1 MARDSVAEVRDRTE
15 IVDLVSSYVQLKK
28 TGRSYKGLCPFHQE
42 KTPSFVVFPESG
54 NFHCFGCGR
63 GGDIFTFYMGVEHVE
78 FRDALQELAKRAG
91 VELGTTPSLPPEVD
105 AHRNRLIEL
114 NEMAT
119 AFYANVLRN
128 TGAGAAGRSVL
139 EQRGVSAEIAE
150 RFGLGFAPDGD
161 ALARYLGQ
169 RGVDA
174 ALAVEAGL
182 LIERDSGVFRDRF
195 WNRLLFPIR
204 SREGRTV
211 GFGGRALGD
220 AIPKY
225 LNSAQSAIFDKSAL
239 LYGLDLAQDAIRGA
253 DQVVI
258 VEGYMDAIAAHQF
271 GHANVVAA
279 MGTAVTERQIEL
291 VKRLSRN
298 IVLALDADAAGQG
311 ATIRSLEMLPGALDQ
326 QLTPVGAERDPNR
339 PRAESMIVWQRRF
352 KTQISIVRLPQ
363 GKDPDELI
371 RRDAESWPAVVASA
385 QPFLDFYVDAALS
398 GIDPSDAPAKAA
410 AVRKLVPLLEA
421 AGDQVV
427 QAHYA
432 AVVARK
438 LQLPESSVLRE
449 IRRAAVRTSAPR
461 SSRSA
466 PSLAMSPRASNE
478 NHLLS
483 LLLRYRS
490 ICQGIL
496 ELVPVEDLADA
507 RNRELLRV
515 LQDLE
520 IPIDLAPEMIVAGL
534 DDAVADHAESLLE
547 RLEET
552 PRQFP
557 AQIERDA
564 RRALIRLEKERFD
577 YLMGQLHSSIAAAE
591 ASDDVEAL
599 TDLRHQLSALYER
612 HRQFYPPR
620 SPYFRDS
627 RDGDG
632 SHAASGQR

>member
-1 MARDSVAEVRDRTE
+1 MARDAVAEVRDRTE

-63 GGDIFTFYMGVEHVE
+63 GGDVFTFYMGVEHVE

-91 VELGTTPSLPPEVD
+91 VELSSAPSLPPEVD

-114 NEMAT
+114 NEMAA

-128 TGAGAAGRSVL
+128 TGAGAAGRTVL
-139 EQRGVSAEIAE
+139 EERGVSLEMSE

-161 ALARYLGQ
+161 ALGRYLGQ
-169 RGVDA
+169 RGVDTA
-174 ALAVEAGL
+174 MAVEAGL
-182 LIERDSGVFRDRF
+182 LVERDNGVFRDRF

-204 SREGRTV
+204 TREARTV

-220 AIPKY
+220 AVPKY
-225 LNSAQSAIFDKSAL
+225 LNSAQSAIFDKSSL
-239 LYGLDLAQDAIRGA
+239 LYGLDLAQEAIRKA

-271 GHANVVAA
+271 GYANVVAA
-279 MGTAVTERQIEL
+279 MGTAVTEQQIGL

-326 QLTPVGAERDPNR
+326 DLTPVGTERDPNR
-339 PRAESMIVWQRRF
+339 PRAEAMIVWQRRF

-385 QPFLDFYVDAALS
+385 QPFLDFYIDAALS
-398 GIDPSDAPAKAA
+398 GIDPGDAPAKAA

-432 AVVARK
+432 GIVARK

-449 IRRAAVRTSAPR
+449 LRRAAVRTTAPR
-461 SSRSA
+461 SSRAA
-466 PSLAMSPRASNE
+466 PMVVGTARASNE
-478 NHLLS
+478 NHLLA

-496 ELVPVEDLADA
+496 ELVPVDDLADA
-507 RNRELLRV
+507 RNRELLRI
-515 LQDLE
+515 LQDPD

-534 DDAVADHAESLLE
+534 DDAVADHAEALLE
-547 RLEET
+547 RLEQT

-577 YLMGQLHSSIAAAE
+577 YLMNQLHSSIAAAE
-591 ASDDVEAL
+591 AADDAEAL

-627 RDGDG
+627 RDGDAP
-632 SHAASGQR
+632 HAASGQR

>member
-1 MARDSVAEVRDRTE
+1 MARDAVAEVRERTE

-63 GGDIFTFYMGVEHVE
+63 GGDVFTFYMGVEHVE

-91 VELGTTPSLPPEVD
+91 IELSSAPSLPPEVD

-114 NEMAT
+114 NEMAA

-128 TGAGAAGRSVL
+128 TAAGAPGRAIL
-139 EQRGVSAEIAE
+139 DQRGVSTETAEH
-150 RFGLGFAPDGD
+150 FGLGFAPDGD
-161 ALARYLGQ
+161 ALLRYLGQ
-169 RGVDA
+169 RGVDTKM
-174 ALAVEAGL
+174 AVEAGL
-182 LIERDSGVFRDRF
+182 VVERDNGAFRDRF

-204 SREGRTV
+204 TREGRTV
-211 GFGGRALGD
+211 GFGGRAMGD
-220 AIPKY
+220 AMPKY

-239 LYGLDLAQDAIRGA
+239 LYGLDLAQDAIRRA

-271 GHANVVAA
+271 GYANVVAA
-279 MGTAVTERQIEL
+279 MGTAVTEQQIGL

-311 ATIRSLEMLPGALDQ
+311 ATIRSLEMLPSALDHE
-326 QLTPVGAERDPNR
+326 LKSIDASRASDRPDAERL
-339 PRAESMIVWQRRF
+339 MIWQRQF
-352 KTQISIVRLPQ
+352 KTNISIVRLPQ

-371 RRDAESWPAVVASA
+371 RLNPESWPSVVATA
-385 QPFLDFYVDAALS
+385 TRFLDFYIDAQISSIDLTDGAAKSAALRHLAPLIEAS
-398 GIDPSDAPAKAA
+398 GDKTIQD
-410 AVRKLVPLLEA
+410 
-421 AGDQVV
+421 
-427 QAHYA
+427 HY
-432 AVVARK
+432 VGIVARK
-438 LQLPESSVLRE
+438 LQISENRVRE
-449 IRRAAVRTSAPR
+449 EIKSIAIRSRVRR
-461 SSRSA
+461 SSEFA
-466 PSLAMSPRASNE
+466 PPVPTSQRASNE
-478 NHLLS
+478 NHLLA

-490 ICQGIL
+490 ICQAIL
-496 ELVPVEDLADA
+496 DLVPVEDLADA

-515 LQDLE
+515 LKDPE
-520 IPIDLAPEMIVAGL
+520 IPLDLAPELIVAGL
-534 DDAVADHAESLLE
+534 DDLVADHAEALLE
-547 RLEET
+547 RLDQT

-577 YLMGQLHSSIAAAE
+577 YLMTQLQNSITAAE
-591 ASDDVEAL
+591 AADDAGAL
-599 TDLRHQLSALYER
+599 TDLRLQLSALYER

-627 RDGDG
+627 RDGDLPT
-632 SHAASGQR
+632 AASGR

>member
-1 MARDSVAEVRDRTE
+1 MARDAVAEVRDRTE

-63 GGDIFTFYMGVEHVE
+63 GGDVFTFYMGVEHVE

-91 VELGTTPSLPPEVD
+91 VELSSAPSLPPEVD

-114 NEMAT
+114 NEMAA

-128 TGAGAAGRSVL
+128 TGAGAAGRTVL
-139 EQRGVSAEIAE
+139 EERGVSLEMSE

-161 ALARYLGQ
+161 ALGRYLGQ
-169 RGVDA
+169 RGVDTA
-174 ALAVEAGL
+174 MAVEAGL
-182 LIERDSGVFRDRF
+182 LIERDNGVFRDRF

-204 SREGRTV
+204 TREARTV

-225 LNSAQSAIFDKSAL
+225 LNSAQSAIFDKSSL
-239 LYGLDLAQDAIRGA
+239 LYGLDLAQEAIRKA

-271 GHANVVAA
+271 GYANVVAA
-279 MGTAVTERQIEL
+279 MGTAVTEQQIGL

-326 QLTPVGAERDPNR
+326 DLTPVGAERDPNR
-339 PRAESMIVWQRRF
+339 PRAEAMIVWQRRF

-385 QPFLDFYVDAALS
+385 QPFLDFYIDAALS
-398 GIDPSDAPAKAA
+398 GIDPGDAPAKAA
-410 AVRKLVPLLEA
+410 AVRTLVPLHEA

-432 AVVARK
+432 GIVARK

-449 IRRAAVRTSAPR
+449 LRRAAVRTTAPR
-461 SSRSA
+461 SSRAA
-466 PSLAMSPRASNE
+466 PMVVGTARASNE
-478 NHLLS
+478 NHLLA

-496 ELVPVEDLADA
+496 ELVPVDDLADA
-507 RNRELLRV
+507 RNRELLRI
-515 LQDLE
+515 LQDPD

-534 DDAVADHAESLLE
+534 DDAVADHAEALLE
-547 RLEET
+547 RLEQI

-577 YLMGQLHSSIAAAE
+577 YLMNQLHSSIAAAE
-591 ASDDVEAL
+591 AADDAEAL

-627 RDGDG
+627 RDGDAP
-632 SHAASGQR
+632 HAASGHR